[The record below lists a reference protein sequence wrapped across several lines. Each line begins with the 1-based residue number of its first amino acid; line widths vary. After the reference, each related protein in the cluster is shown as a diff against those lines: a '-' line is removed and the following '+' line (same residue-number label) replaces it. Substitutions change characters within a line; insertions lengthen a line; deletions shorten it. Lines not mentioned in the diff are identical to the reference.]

1 MPVWLSRRRALT
13 AVGLSAATVAMGSV
27 PASGRRSATTPVVH
41 RGRRVTFTFAA
52 PAANSVS
59 VTGSW
64 QTPPSPT
71 YQPLTRTR
79 GGVWSAT
86 IGPLKPNLYT
96 YNFVVGGLRTRD
108 PVNRS
113 GARPGSV
120 LTTFLVPGPGT
131 EFLTEHDVPRGA
143 CSGSAR
149 DPRSW
154 KFGAR
159 ERAPNLQDRGK
170 EGTRNRS
177 HPPADASERSI
188 E

>member
-1 MPVWLSRRRALT
+1 MGRIVMPVWLSRRRALT

-71 YQPLTRTR
+71 YQPLTRTQ

-108 PVNRS
+108 PGPGEPQRGTSRLGADHVP
-113 GARPGSV
+113 GARS
-120 LTTFLVPGPGT
+120 
-131 EFLTEHDVPRGA
+131 
-143 CSGSAR
+143 
-149 DPRSW
+149 
-154 KFGAR
+154 
-159 ERAPNLQDRGK
+159 
-170 EGTRNRS
+170 RNRVP
-177 HPPADASERSI
+177 HRTRRAARGLFR
-188 E
+188 

>member
-1 MPVWLSRRRALT
+1 M
-13 AVGLSAATVAMGSV
+13 
-27 PASGRRSATTPVVH
+27 VH

-71 YQPLTRTR
+71 YHPLTRTQ

-143 CSGSAR
+143 CSGSTRIR
-149 DPRSW
+149 DLGNLGLGNEPRIS
-154 KFGAR
+154 KIA
-159 ERAPNLQDRGK
+159 ERRGRAT
-170 EGTRNRS
+170 GHTR
-177 HPPADASERSI
+177 PPMRVSDQSSENEPR
-188 E
+188 